1 MHKRVCA
8 RVVETRRR
16 RNQMKLSECGSGC
29 KDHPNDKRLPGVC
42 SSCLRDKLSQ
52 LYTNNHKANNFIDP
66 TYFYP
71 SPPSSPTS
79 PQQFSSGVGVSV
91 CASSNKVLA
100 GNRGV
105 KFRRNASHAAGDSV
119 SCMVSFNYGLNLKKS
134 RSLAFATRGRV
145 RERDHGSGE
154 RWGRKKKDGFWSKV
168 LKLTN
173 KKDSKNSITQMEGRA

>member
-1 MHKRVCA
+1 
-8 RVVETRRR
+8 
-16 RNQMKLSECGSGC
+16 MKVSSDFGSGC
-29 KDHPNDKRLPGVC
+29 KDHPNDKNLPGVC

-52 LYTNNHKANNFIDP
+52 LYTNNNIDNNFIDP
-66 TYFYP
+66 TPYFYP
-71 SPPSSPTS
+71 YPPSSPPS
-79 PQQFSSGVGVSV
+79 PQQLFSSDDDGVGVSAD
-91 CASSNKVLA
+91 ASSNKILSRN
-100 GNRGV
+100 NRGN

-145 RERDHGSGE
+145 IREREVSGE

-173 KKDSKNSITQMEGRA
+173 KKEERA